1 MASWKTF
8 SAEVMRSVP
17 RGASMAERS
26 RALKAAGK
34 MWREGEGRAMRP
46 MRRAADYEPLERNP
60 FGMSNTSALLYGVGA
75 VAAYLYIIRPNQS
88 RIASWFSVAPAD
100 DVTYAYATAK
110 A

>member
-75 VAAYLYIIRPNQS
+75 VAAYLYIIRPNQA
-88 RIASWFSVAPAD
+88 RIASWFSMPPAD
-100 DVTYAYATAK
+100 DVTYATAK

>member
-34 MWREGEGRAMRP
+34 MWREGEGRGGAMRP
-46 MRRAADYEPLERNP
+46 MRRSSYEPLERNP

-75 VAAYLYIIRPNQS
+75 VAAYLYVIRPNQS
-88 RIASWFSVAPAD
+88 RIASWFAMPVADTQRA
-100 DVTYAYATAK
+100 
-110 A
+110 

>member
-46 MRRAADYEPLERNP
+46 MRRAEAYEPLERNP

-88 RIASWFSVAPAD
+88 RIASWFAMPAAD
-100 DVTYAYATAK
+100 TSK

>member
-34 MWREGEGRAMRP
+34 MWREGEGRMARP
-46 MRRAADYEPLERNP
+46 MRRASDYEPLERNP

-75 VAAYLYIIRPNQS
+75 LAAYFYILRPNQS
-88 RIASWFSVAPAD
+88 RIASWFSMPAAD
-100 DVTYAYATAK
+100 TSK

>member
-17 RGASMAERS
+17 PGATMAERS

-46 MRRAADYEPLERNP
+46 MRHAADYEPPERNP

-75 VAAYLYIIRPNQS
+75 LAAYLYILRPNQS
-88 RIASWFSVAPAD
+88 RIASWFAMPATD
-100 DVTYAYATAK
+100 TTRA
-110 A
+110 